1 MPLYALGSN
10 GSGQL
15 GIGSRDDS
23 NVPVL
28 CPFPES
34 ELGIPKKVV
43 AGGNHTLVQLD
54 NGMVYYSG
62 LPPEGRLESCSSR
75 SLPTDTFQKTQLS
88 ALGEKTKLCSA
99 WWSGS
104 VYVGTDENIRTA
116 GSGSKGEQG
125 TGESSTPNVLEKLQV
140 LSPNEGGG
148 SIEIMDVDSG
158 VDHVVVVLADG
169 TLWGWGNGRK
179 GQLPGLREI
188 AYTPHKLACSE
199 QPVARAVCG
208 RDFTFVMCKDGTH
221 EVFGTRKWGLQNK
234 ALEPIPDWKDVGAS
248 WGSVFV
254 LTKTGKIQCWGRNDH
269 GQLAP
274 PGLPDIEQ
282 IAVGSEH
289 VIALTKDGKV
299 ISWGWGEHGN
309 CGADID
315 EDGDMKGR
323 WNEIP
328 VHTSDTVLGVG
339 AGCATSFFWTA
350 ASSPQNG

>member
-1 MPLYALGSN
+1 MSLYAFGSN

-15 GIGSRDDS
+15 GIGNSNDF

-28 CPFPES
+28 CQFPEA
-34 ELGIPKKVV
+34 ELGIPTKIV

-54 NGMVYYSG
+54 NGMVYHSG
-62 LPPEGRLESCSSR
+62 LPPETP
-75 SLPTDTFQKTQLS
+75 SLPAEAFQKTHFS

-104 VYVGTDENIRTA
+104 VYVGIDENIRTA
-116 GSGSKGEQG
+116 GSGLKGERG
-125 TGESSTPNVLEKLQV
+125 TGESSNPNVLEKLQL
-140 LSPNEGGG
+140 LSQDKGLG
-148 SIEIMDVDSG
+148 STEIIDVDSG

-179 GQLPGLREI
+179 GQLPGLQEI
-188 AYTPHKLACSE
+188 TYTPHKLACSE

-208 RDFTFVMCKDGTH
+208 RDFTFVMRRDGTN
-221 EVFGTRKWGLQNK
+221 EVFGTRKWGLQDK
-234 ALEPIPDWKDVGAS
+234 ALESIVGWKDVGAS

-254 LTKTGKIQCWGRNDH
+254 LTETGMIECWGRNDH

-282 IAVGSEH
+282 MAVGSEH
-289 VIALTKDGKV
+289 VVALTKDGKV

-315 EDGDMKGR
+315 GNGDVKGR

-328 VHTSDTVLGVG
+328 VHTSDDVLGVG

-350 ASSPQNG
+350 ASSPQKG